1 MHLLRPKRMC
11 RIGDGSFIERRFAS
25 CARKRRS
32 RWGKNCAAPIAPDR
46 QRSRLAKGRQADG
59 LLHHN
64 EVKGAV
70 AEVVHVIE
78 HRVYYKGALQIAVA
92 IMHLFHMIPTNA
104 TPQLWK
110 LQKVSTLVQQH
121 MNLKVLAISLRY
133 ITPRNSFGCEVLLFN
148 LATDGTIMQCS
159 SHLKTHQQY
168 AYIHTQ
174 FLSFQWG
181 CLCVLKMGT

>member
-104 TPQLWK
+104 TPQLR
-110 LQKVSTLVQQH
+110 L
-121 MNLKVLAISLRY
+121 
-133 ITPRNSFGCEVLLFN
+133 
-148 LATDGTIMQCS
+148 
-159 SHLKTHQQY
+159 
-168 AYIHTQ
+168 
-174 FLSFQWG
+174 
-181 CLCVLKMGT
+181 